1 MKVTNENRDL
11 FNEIKQKYGLK
22 KEGLLSFFLKKNL
35 EKKLKNDTE
44 LQSALKSAD
53 ADLLKLQNLI
63 KDMEKQGKDVP
74 SWAKR
79 FKKAK

>member
-1 MKVTNENRDL
+1 MKVTKENRYL

-79 FKKAK
+79 FKKVK